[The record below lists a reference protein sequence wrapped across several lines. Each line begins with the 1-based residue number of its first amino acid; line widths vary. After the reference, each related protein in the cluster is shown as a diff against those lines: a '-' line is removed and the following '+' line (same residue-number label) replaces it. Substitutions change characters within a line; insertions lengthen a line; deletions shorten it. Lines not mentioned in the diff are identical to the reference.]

1 MGAEASWNKAPRRCQ
16 VAHSTT
22 GQRYVSHTV
31 IACTLIPRGRSLDD
45 AVSDVE
51 GATEWVS
58 VPEGVNSGANLR
70 RLLVKTESEPVR
82 PFSNHFPIFRRTMP
96 ELAAKPEAT
105 GRLEVGLV
113 TIDQQ
118 TNDERRLRLRLRGMG
133 PEQPTKTQGNNAAQ
147 IGSVWMQALD

>member
-1 MGAEASWNKAPRRCQ
+1 
-16 VAHSTT
+16 
-22 GQRYVSHTV
+22 
-31 IACTLIPRGRSLDD
+31 
-45 AVSDVE
+45 
-51 GATEWVS
+51 
-58 VPEGVNSGANLR
+58 
-70 RLLVKTESEPVR
+70 
-82 PFSNHFPIFRRTMP
+82 MP